1 MSNEIA
7 NNVVAGSNLV
17 SFLSGFSRQE
27 KSDVLKVLR
36 FADYFASA
44 TWRRQDAWL
53 SWMMYYRAQLQKYG
67 CKPGA
72 QVFMDPIVVTEPAE
86 LDRIVYTIKGLS
98 GVDRLVEEVARGFRS
113 MRINEYARV
122 FFQQGRGE
130 GTLSTFQS
138 VPCERNSAG
147 QIQILMIGVHA
158 NAYASSDIFGLT
170 EITKRDMVVRL
181 TGGIYTFDAEAFAP
195 HRDYLRSRL
204 QGNARLAIQNL
215 RF

>member
-1 MSNEIA
+1 MNNEIA

-17 SFLSGFSRQE
+17 SFLSGFSREE

-67 CKPGA
+67 CTPGA
-72 QVFMDPIVVTEPAE
+72 QVFMEPVVVTEPAE
-86 LDRIVYTIKGLS
+86 LDRIVYSIKGLS
-98 GVDRLVEEVARGFRS
+98 GVDRLVEGVAKTFKT
-113 MRINEYARV
+113 MRLDRYARA
-122 FFQQGRGE
+122 FFQHGRGE

-138 VPCERNSAG
+138 VPCERNRAG
-147 QIQILMIGVHA
+147 QMQILMIGVHA
-158 NAYASSDIFGLT
+158 NAYASTDIFGLT

-181 TGGIYTFDAEAFAP
+181 TGGIYTFDPQAFAV
-195 HRDYLRSRL
+195 HRDYVRSRL
-204 QGNARLAIQNL
+204 KGNARLAIQNL
-215 RF
+215 PD

>member
-1 MSNEIA
+1 MNNEIA

-53 SWMMYYRAQLQKYG
+53 SWMIYYRAQLQKYG

-72 QVFMDPIVVTEPAE
+72 QVFMDPIVVSEPAE
-86 LDRIVYTIKGLS
+86 LDLISYKIKGLS
-98 GVDRLVEEVARGFRS
+98 GVDRLVEEVSQSLRS
-113 MRINEYARV
+113 MRINEYARG
-122 FFQQGRGE
+122 FFQYGRGD
-130 GTLSTFQS
+130 GTLSTFQA
-138 VPCERNSAG
+138 VPCERNSVG
-147 QIQILMIGVHA
+147 QMQILMIGVHA
-158 NAYASSDIFGLT
+158 NAYGSSDIFGLT
-170 EITKRDMVVRL
+170 ENTKRDMVVRL
-181 TGGIYTFDAEAFAP
+181 TGGVYTFDSKAFAP

-204 QGNARLAIQNL
+204 AGDARLTIQNL